1 MAWSRTLGDLVTDV
15 SRRCDV
21 DGYTARHSLASVRRL
36 LIESYQR
43 MRDWMTTAGSKRWII
58 GPITLDATGAGVV
71 SIGYARKLPMA
82 VAAAGPG
89 LSSHTYERPHIVE
102 AQVGGRW
109 IELKPISLGEIRD
122 YYSTGGSLAEPQAW
136 TYVAAAPEPTAAEN
150 ASVVGAAFSLIIA
163 PDFAP
168 TGYPVRVYVLGD
180 TTITDGDGTELYL
193 DGPGFEWIIW
203 DTVIKIAARDNDS
216 NGTAQ
221 IALNERAKQEQQI
234 KEAIAQESRN
244 VHQRRDVFHGLV
256 RYNRWRRL

>member
-15 SRRCDV
+15 TRRCDV
-21 DGYTARHSLASVRRL
+21 DGYVARHSLASVRRL

-43 MRDWMTTAGSKRWII
+43 MRDWMTTAGSKRWIV
-58 GPITLDATGAGVV
+58 GPITLDATGAG
-71 SIGYARKLPMA
+71 IEHIDYACKLPMS
-82 VAAAGPG
+82 VA
-89 LSSHTYERPHIVE
+89 STSHTYERPHIVE

-122 YYSTGGSLAEPQAW
+122 YYSVGGAQHEPQAW
-136 TYVAAAPEPTAAEN
+136 TYVATAHEPTAA
-150 ASVVGAAFSLIIA
+150 ASAFSLVIA

-168 TGYPVRVYVLGD
+168 AGYPVRVYVLGD
-180 TTITDGDGTELYL
+180 VTVADSDATALYL

-203 DTVIKIAARDNDS
+203 DTVIKVASRDNDA

-221 IALNERAKQEQQI
+221 IAFSERAKQEQQI

-244 VHQRRDVFHGLV
+244 VHQRRDVFHGLG